1 MIIVWLINYVIYK
14 NKNVSVLFDNIYQIL
29 LLRLLF
35 LIYNIYNSSNIYN
48 QYNYYNIIFTT
59 IMIIVIQC
67 IDQVGLVA
75 VITRVVAKEQLN
87 IVSMREHVDLVH
99 NRFFMRLEVTHSD
112 DGGPLEEKLRGVLPH
127 DAAIHI
133 NPLPQKKVIVMVT
146 KEYHC
151 LADILIRNYYGTLG
165 ASVLAI
171 IGNHTTLQDICKRFD
186 MPFFAVSHEQVSKH
200 EFEEKITGI
209 IERYEPD
216 YIILAKFMRILS
228 PGLVA
233 KFPMRIINIHHS
245 FLPAFIGSNPYKQA
259 FERGVKL
266 IGATAHFVSN
276 ELDEGP
282 IIAQQSISVNHSY
295 TSADMVKAGKEIEMA
310 VLATALKLVF
320 EDRVFV
326 YKNKTVVF
334 D

>member
-1 MIIVWLINYVIYK
+1 MIIL
-14 NKNVSVLFDNIYQIL
+14 
-29 LLRLLF
+29 
-35 LIYNIYNSSNIYN
+35 
-48 QYNYYNIIFTT
+48 
-59 IMIIVIQC
+59 IQC
-67 IDQVGLVA
+67 TDQVGLVA
-75 VITRVVAKEQLN
+75 AITVVLAKERLN
-87 IVSMREHVDLVH
+87 IVSMREHVDQVQ
-99 NRFFMRLEVTHSD
+99 NRFFMRLEVTSERK
-112 DGGPLEEKLRGVLPH
+112 GNSLEKKLRGVLPP
-127 DAAIHI
+127 DAAIQV
-133 NPLPQKKVIVMVT
+133 NPLPEKKVVVMVT

-165 ASVLAI
+165 ANVLAV
-171 IGNHTTLQDICKRFD
+171 IGNHTVLQDICKRFD
-186 MPFFAVSHEQVSKH
+186 MPFFAISHEQISKE
-200 EFEEKITGI
+200 EFEGNISAI
-209 IERYEPD
+209 IEQYNPD
-216 YIILAKFMRILS
+216 YIVLAKFMRILS
-228 PGLVA
+228 PALVA

-245 FLPAFIGSNPYKQA
+245 FLPAFIGANPYKQA

-282 IIAQQSISVNHSY
+282 IIAQQIISVNHSY
-295 TSADMVKAGKEIEMA
+295 TTADMVKAGKEIETA